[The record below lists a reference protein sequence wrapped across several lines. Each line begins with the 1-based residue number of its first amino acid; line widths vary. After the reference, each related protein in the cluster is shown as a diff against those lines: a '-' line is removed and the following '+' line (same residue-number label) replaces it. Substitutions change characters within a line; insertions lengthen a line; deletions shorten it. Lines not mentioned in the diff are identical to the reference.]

1 MRYAYFPGCSSLST
15 ARPYDMSAREISHSL
30 GIDLVEIPD
39 WICCGASSAH
49 ATSDLLSL
57 ALPAT
62 SLAKAGKMG
71 LDVVTAC
78 AACFSRLKIA
88 NKLINS
94 DPNSKRDVNQIIQDN
109 YQGDVKVKH
118 LLDVLV
124 NEYGL
129 KVLREEVKIKLE
141 GLRVACYYGCLLT
154 RPPKI
159 MGFDDPEDPKS
170 MDELVEALGA
180 EPVSW
185 PYKMECCGAS
195 FSISKPEIVI
205 RLAHDILKMAKDEG
219 AECIAVAC
227 PLCQSNL
234 DLYQKDIKRRY
245 GTDPNL
251 PVFYF
256 TQLVGL
262 SLGISPKRLGLR
274 KHMVSP
280 LPLLKTKGLV

>member
-15 ARPYDMSAREISHSL
+15 AKPYDMSAREISRSL

-62 SLAKAGKMG
+62 SLAKAEKMG
-71 LDVVTAC
+71 LDVVTSC
-78 AACFSRLKIA
+78 AACFSRLKVA
-88 NKLINS
+88 NKIMSS
-94 DPNSKRDVNQIIQDN
+94 DSDRKRKVNQIIQDN
-109 YQGDVKVKH
+109 YQGDIEVKH
-118 LLDVLV
+118 FLDVLV
-124 NEYGL
+124 SEYGL
-129 KVLREEVKIKLE
+129 KALEEEVRIKLR
-141 GLRVACYYGCLLT
+141 GLKVACYYGCLLT
-154 RPPKI
+154 RPPKV
-159 MGFDDPEDPKS
+159 MEFDDPEDPKS
-170 MDELVEALGA
+170 MDELVETLGA

-195 FSISKPEIVI
+195 LSISKPEIVI

-234 DLYQKDIKRRY
+234 DLYQGDIKRKY
-245 GTDPNL
+245 GIEPNL
-251 PVFYF
+251 PVLYF

-262 SLGISPKRLGLR
+262 SLGISPKRLGLK
-274 KHMVSP
+274 KHMVNP
-280 LPLLKTKGLV
+280 FPLLKAKGLV